1 MCLVCNTY
9 PLSARV
15 TQPST
20 VRCTGEFW
28 TLKTS
33 ARGFELSATLPE
45 ATWAHAP
52 RLINENTTPTKT
64 TKYFCTNPPT
74 TFFWA
79 FAGSCRNSTSTER
92 IRTFSLIFASLV
104 KFRQLVPAHAKGKK
118 LHNIGR
124 R

>member
-28 TLKTS
+28 ALKTS

-45 ATWAHAP
+45 ATCAHAP

-79 FAGSCRNSTSTER
+79 SAIVAAILRP
-92 IRTFSLIFASLV
+92 
-104 KFRQLVPAHAKGKK
+104 QKGFGRCLLFL
-118 LHNIGR
+118 LHL
-124 R
+124 